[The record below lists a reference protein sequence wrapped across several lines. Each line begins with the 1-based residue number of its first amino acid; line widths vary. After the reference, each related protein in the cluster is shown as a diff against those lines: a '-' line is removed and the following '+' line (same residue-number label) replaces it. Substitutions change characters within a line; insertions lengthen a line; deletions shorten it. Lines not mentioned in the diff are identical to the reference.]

1 MYKTYKMTVILCG
14 CLRTTRRPTYV
25 RRIQYIDIEKFVVL
39 CYNVAVNKA
48 DLHNGKRLTLNFGG
62 CLPSILNL
70 GGGAMEQ
77 YYPVILFLVIAT
89 GYIISIKNNRPY
101 SQSRGYFLRDFW
113 G

>member
-39 CYNVAVNKA
+39 CYNVTVNKA

-89 GYIISIKNNRPY
+89 GYIISIKK
-101 SQSRGYFLRDFW
+101 
-113 G
+113 